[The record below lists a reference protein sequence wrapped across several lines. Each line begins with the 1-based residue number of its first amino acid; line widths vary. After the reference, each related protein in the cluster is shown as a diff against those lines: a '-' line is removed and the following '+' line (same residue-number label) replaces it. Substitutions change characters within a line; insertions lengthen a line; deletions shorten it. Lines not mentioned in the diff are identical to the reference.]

1 MSTGENVK
9 RGRGKGENGWKGKGE
24 KNSRKLP
31 GLSSKNETVESI
43 VRNSI
48 NLYSWNWDFAAY
60 SVWFSNPYSNILDT
74 LSLYYNGGRGRA
86 RV

>member
-9 RGRGKGENGWKGKGE
+9 KGKGE
-24 KNSRKLP
+24 RGKRLKGKRGKNSRKLP

-60 SVWFSNPYSNILDT
+60 SVWFSNPYSNILDN

-86 RV
+86 GV